1 MGFKAMVAADRS
13 KIFLAEEFFGTLA
26 TVEGKKIPVVIDND
40 QLKNRQGGQE
50 LAIADSMTLLYANTE
65 DLPKNLA
72 PGKNLNINGRE
83 CLIDDYSEAEGLST
97 VILREAVVV

>member
-13 KIFLAEEFFGTLA
+13 KTFLAEEFFGTLA
-26 TVEGKKIPVVIDND
+26 TVDGKKIPVVIDND

-65 DLPKNLA
+65 DLPANLA
-72 PGKNLNINGRE
+72 PGKNLSINGRE

>member
-13 KIFLAEEFFGTLA
+13 KVFLDEEFFGTLA

-50 LAIADSMTLLYANTE
+50 LAIADSMTMLYANTE

-72 PGKNLNINGRE
+72 PGKNLKINGRE
-83 CLIDDYSEAEGLST
+83 CLIDDYSEAEGIST

>member
-50 LAIADSMTLLYANTE
+50 LAIADSMTLLYASTE

>member
-83 CLIDDYSEAEGLST
+83 CLIDDYSEAEGIST